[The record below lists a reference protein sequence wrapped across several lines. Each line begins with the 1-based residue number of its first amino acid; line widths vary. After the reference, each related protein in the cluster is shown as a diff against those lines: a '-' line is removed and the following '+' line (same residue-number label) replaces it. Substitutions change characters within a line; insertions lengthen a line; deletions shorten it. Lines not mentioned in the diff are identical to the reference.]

1 MPILWIIAGSFALSA
16 PLYLLFIT
24 RGWLFRICAFLVALT
39 GAALA
44 GSAMWWAAMHAGSVP
59 ADLAGVGV
67 AIIAYLAVAEA
78 FVWLGKKGRGEGG

>member
-24 RGWLFRICAFLVALT
+24 RGCLFRICAFLVALT

-44 GSAMWWAAMHAGSVP
+44 GSAMWAAMHAGSVP
-59 ADLAGVGV
+59 ADLAGVLV

-78 FVWLGKKGRGEGG
+78 FVWLGKKGRGEG